1 MQHSALPYVDAN
13 VWYITLLLGAKA
25 LASSV
30 TLYVYMVFSS
40 RYGHLDTDYP
50 YHFASDIEV

>member
-13 VWYITLLLGAKA
+13 VWYITLLFGNEAIARNIYLV
-25 LASSV
+25 LSD
-30 TLYVYMVFSS
+30 
-40 RYGHLDTDYP
+40 RYSNFDTDYP